1 MTQPVVAVSSDIR
14 EFDNYVWHC
23 APETY
28 LAAAMDVA
36 GVLPLAVP
44 AMGGR
49 VDAAALMERMDG
61 LLVTGSRTNVHPGH
75 YGVEASERHEPFDP
89 ARDETSIALIRAAI
103 ALGVPVLAICRGMQ
117 ELNVALGGTL
127 ETEIQEKEGI
137 ADHRAPQSDHND
149 ERFAIR
155 HPASVKPGSCLAAIV
170 GTGEIQVNSLHR
182 QAIATLAPGLS
193 VEAAA
198 PDGTVEAVSVSGAS
212 AFALGV
218 QWHPEYWAKT
228 DEPSAAIFR
237 AFGDAA
243 RERALARHSTAESA
257 ISRPA
262 GATAS

>member
-1 MTQPVVAVSSDIR
+1 MTQPVVAVSADIR

-44 AMGGR
+44 AMGAR

-61 LLVTGSRTNVHPGH
+61 LLVTGSRTNVHPAH
-75 YGVEASERHEPFDP
+75 YGVEASERHEPFDL
-89 ARDETSIALIRAAI
+89 ARDETSIALIRAAL
-103 ALGVPVLAICRGMQ
+103 AFGVPVLAICRGLQ

-137 ADHRAPQSDHND
+137 DDHRAPQSERND

-155 HPASVKPGSCLAAIV
+155 HPARVREGSCLAAIV

-182 QAIATLAPGLS
+182 QAIGDLAPGLS
-193 VEAAA
+193 VAAQA
-198 PDGTVEAVSVSGAS
+198 PDGTVEAVSVTEAK

-228 DEPSAAIFR
+228 DETSAAIFR
-237 AFGDAA
+237 AFGAAA
-243 RERALARHSTAESA
+243 RQRASARQSTAESA
-257 ISRPA
+257 INRPA

>member
-1 MTQPVVAVSSDIR
+1 MTQPLVAVSSDIR

-23 APETY
+23 APQTY

-44 AMGGR
+44 AMGANI
-49 VDAAALMERMDG
+49 DAAALLARMDG

-103 ALGVPVLAICRGMQ
+103 AGGVPLLAICRGMQ

-127 ETEIQEKEGI
+127 ETEIQELEGVD
-137 ADHRAPQSDHND
+137 DHRAPQGDHND

-182 QAIATLAPGLS
+182 QAIGDLAPGLA
-193 VEAAA
+193 VDALA
-198 PDGTVEAVSVSGAS
+198 PDGTVEAVSVEGAQ

-218 QWHPEYWAKT
+218 QWHPEYWART
-228 DEPSAAIFR
+228 DAPSAAIFR

-243 RERALARHSTAESA
+243 RKRALARQSTAESA
-257 ISRPA
+257 INRPA